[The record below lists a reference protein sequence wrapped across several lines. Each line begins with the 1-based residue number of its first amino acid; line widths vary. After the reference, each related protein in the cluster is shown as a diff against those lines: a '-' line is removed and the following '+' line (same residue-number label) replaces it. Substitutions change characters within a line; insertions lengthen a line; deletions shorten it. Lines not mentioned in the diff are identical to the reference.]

1 VNFSGKLYASI
12 KFGFTNYIEGDDMA
26 ESKRTILVTG
36 ATGHQGGAVAMQ
48 LVKNGFKVRAITR
61 NPDSQPAKNIK
72 GLGTEVVYGD
82 LFHPET
88 IEKQMKNIYGVY
100 SVQNFWEHGYQ
111 GEIEQGRAIV
121 DVAKKAGVQHF
132 VYSSVAS
139 ANKGTGLS
147 HFESKFELENY
158 IKQSGLNYTIFRPVF
173 FMENLLAMHNQILEG
188 RLVSAINENT
198 PLQMIAVKDI
208 GSFVL
213 QAFLHLDIFSK
224 KEVDIAGDSKTMPEV
239 ASILSENLKD
249 PVKYVRLEMDE
260 FRNIMG
266 DEYANMMEWFN
277 RVGYDVDIEA
287 LRQNYDVDLTSFKE
301 WVKLTDFQQFKVRQH
316 K

>member
-1 VNFSGKLYASI
+1 
-12 KFGFTNYIEGDDMA
+12 MA
-26 ESKRTILVTG
+26 EAKKTILVTG
-36 ATGHQGGAVAMQ
+36 ATGHQGGAVARH
-48 LVKNGFKVRAITR
+48 LIKNGFKVRALTR
-61 NPDSQPAKNIK
+61 NPDSQPAKSLKDMKVEI
-72 GLGTEVVYGD
+72 VQGD
-82 LFHPET
+82 LFQPET
-88 IEKQMKNIYGVY
+88 VEKQMKNIYGVY

-111 GEIEQGRAIV
+111 GEIEQGRALV

-147 HFESKFELENY
+147 HFESKFELEKY
-158 IKQSGLNYTIFRPVF
+158 IKQTGLNYTIFRPVF
-173 FMENLLAMHNQILEG
+173 FMENFLAMHNQILEG

-198 PLQMIAVKDI
+198 PLQMIAVQDI
-208 GSFVL
+208 GAFVL
-213 QAFLHLDIFSK
+213 QAFQHPDIFSK
-224 KEVDIAGDSKTMPEV
+224 KEVDLAGDSKTMPEV
-239 ASILSENLKD
+239 ASILSENLGEQ
-249 PVKYVRLEMDE
+249 VKYVRLEMDE

-287 LRQNYDVDLTSFKE
+287 LRQNYDVELTSFRE
-301 WVKLTDFQQFKVRQH
+301 WVKLADIQQYKVRQH